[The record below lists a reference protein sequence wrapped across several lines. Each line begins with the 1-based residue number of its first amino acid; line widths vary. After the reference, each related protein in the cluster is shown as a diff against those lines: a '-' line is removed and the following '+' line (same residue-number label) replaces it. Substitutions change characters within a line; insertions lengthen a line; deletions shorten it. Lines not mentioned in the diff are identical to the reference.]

1 MPVIMTQPAFDVI
14 VIGAGGMGSAAA
26 FELARRG
33 RSVLALEQF
42 PLVHDRGSSHGH
54 TRIIRRAYYEHP
66 AYVPLVR
73 RAFERWYDLE
83 QRTGR
88 HLLTECGCL
97 SIGAP
102 DGEVVTGVLASA
114 REHSLDVEL
123 FNAAALRARFPQ
135 FEVSREFCGVL
146 EHDAGFLYV
155 EDCVRAHLDEARQHG
170 AVIQAD
176 ETVTE
181 WTSDGRSATVTT
193 TKDTYRAAALVLTA
207 GPWAGRLLASHGAPL
222 RVMRQTMLWFGTA
235 DDARFR
241 RDVFPIFL
249 ADVPGGPFYGLPVI
263 DGRGLKVARH
273 YGSPELLNPDEIDRA
288 LHPSDELPVRDFL
301 NSYLP
306 QANGPLRFGQVCTYT
321 LTPDRHFVIDL
332 HPEYA
337 NVAVAAGFSGHGFK
351 FSSAV
356 GEILADLTESRRT
369 DWPVEMFRFGRFAAK

>member
-1 MPVIMTQPAFDVI
+1 MTQPAFDVI

-102 DGEVVTGVLASA
+102 GGEVVTGVLESA

-123 FNAAALRARFPQ
+123 FNAAALHARYPQ
-135 FEVSREFCGVL
+135 FEVSRELCGVL

-155 EDCVRAHLDEARQHG
+155 EDCVRAYLDQARHHG
-170 AVIQAD
+170 AVIQA
-176 ETVTE
+176 EEAVTA

-193 TKDTYRAAALVLTA
+193 TNGTYRAAALILTI
-207 GPWAGRLLASHGAPL
+207 GPWAGRLLASHRAPL

-273 YGSPELLNPDEIDRA
+273 YGSPELLNPDEIDLA
-288 LHPSDELPVRDFL
+288 LRPDDELPVRDFL

-306 QANGPLRFGQVCTYT
+306 QANGSLRFGQVCTYT

-351 FSSAV
+351 FSSV
-356 GEILADLTESRRT
+356 IGEILADLTESGRT
-369 DWPVEMFRFGRFAAK
+369 DWPIGMFRFGRFAAK